1 MSTPPTMSSPLSV
14 TPTKADPW
22 AVARVHA
29 HLVQQ
34 HASRAVEHAMACGLE
49 LLKIRDSHPELRG
62 GNRHSEQKAHD
73 ALFARE
79 GWYEVVQRE
88 VGVAKDTARR
98 WMLLAKGWLARREL
112 DQAGYLAL
120 PDAERDQLAEEA
132 RADASRHA
140 TQLDFLRELYGV
152 RPPPGHGL
160 DDHPRGYARTRR
172 DGSPRAPKRNA
183 AQIEAEHALAQFAEK
198 LAPTLDEWLAAD
210 LYRHLD
216 DGRLLELHHMLLD
229 LHCKTGALLSQR
241 GVRR

>member
-1 MSTPPTMSSPLSV
+1 MSDRVFSIDV
-14 TPTKADPW
+14 ARDVDEW
-22 AVARVHA
+22 AVARHHA
-29 HLVQQ
+29 ERAQ
-34 HASRAVEHAMACGLE
+34 HHATHAVAHALQCGCE
-49 LLKIRDSHPELRG
+49 LLRLQASHPELRG
-62 GNRHSEQKAHD
+62 GDRHQEQKRPGD
-73 ALFARE
+73 AFAPWRT
-79 GWYEVVQRE
+79 VVESR
-88 VGVAKDTARR
+88 VGISEPTARR
-98 WMLLAKGWLARREL
+98 WMLLAKGWLARRAIAE
-112 DQAGYLAL
+112 ARYLAL

-160 DDHPRGYARTRR
+160 DDHPRAYARTRR

-198 LAPTLDEWLAAD
+198 LAPTLDEWLSAD

-229 LHCKTGALLSQR
+229 LHRKTGALLSQR